1 MTTTLIGIL
10 LLVVLA
16 VTALASWGLLAWLA
30 LPGRPGRAAPR
41 PPEDG
46 SATGERT
53 GSAPGG
59 SGRADPGWPEPRWMG
74 FR

>member
-1 MTTTLIGIL
+1 MTTSLIGIL

-30 LPGRPGRAAPR
+30 LPGRAAPR
-41 PPEDG
+41 LPEDEAVAAE
-46 SATGERT
+46 ATEP
-53 GSAPGG
+53 APGG
-59 SGRADPGWPEPRWMG
+59 SRRADAGCPEPRWMG